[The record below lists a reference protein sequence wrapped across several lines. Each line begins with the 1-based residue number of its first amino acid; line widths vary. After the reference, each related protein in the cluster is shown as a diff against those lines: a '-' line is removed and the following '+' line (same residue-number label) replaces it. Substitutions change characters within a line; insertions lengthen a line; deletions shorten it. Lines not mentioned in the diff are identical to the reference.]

1 MVRHPASARAV
12 PNLVVLGLVMMLS
25 LAACASSDEPTDH
38 SAAPGFRTVMSHGL
52 AMDVPE
58 SFTVRNSTPC
68 VVSSDIVVLGT
79 GSSAA
84 CGAAAP
90 PRGVTIVDF
99 TDAIDVAVI
108 HDPSA
113 EVTSSQ
119 VRLGGQN
126 ATRTQ
131 STYFSHLVVSFV
143 VPALRSSVVIIAAND
158 HIARQLEATLRPA

>member
-113 EVTSSQ
+113 EV
-119 VRLGGQN
+119 RHPGC
-126 ATRTQ
+126 A
-131 STYFSHLVVSFV
+131 
-143 VPALRSSVVIIAAND
+143 
-158 HIARQLEATLRPA
+158 LEARTPRGRSRHTSHTWWCHSWSPPCTHRS